1 MNRRDFTKTLGISAL
16 ALGMG
21 GSIQPSSIFPAS
33 KDRPEI
39 AITIDDFNW
48 NKSLKLDPD
57 QRNRALLGALR
68 AYGNL
73 KAALFV
79 ACKFADNDK
88 GRELLQDWDRAGHLI
103 GNHSYS
109 HKFLNST
116 RVTAADYT
124 ADIEKC
130 DGVIKT
136 FPHFQK
142 RFRFPYLKEGDTAA
156 KRDAVRAF
164 LKEHGYSVGHVTID
178 ASDWAVDDRLTARLT
193 RQPAADVTPYRDF
206 YLSHMWERALYYDDL
221 AQKVLGRHVKHT
233 ILMHYNLLNA
243 LFLGDLLDMFESKGW
258 KLIDAAEAFKD
269 PVFAATPNIVPA
281 GESII
286 WALAKETGKFD
297 KLLRY
302 PGEDSEYENAKMNKL
317 GL

>member
-1 MNRRDFTKTLGISAL
+1 
-16 ALGMG
+16 MG

-48 NKSLKLDPD
+48 NKALKLDPD

-124 ADIEKC
+124 ATLRS
-130 DGVIKT
+130 V
-136 FPHFQK
+136 
-142 RFRFPYLKEGDTAA
+142 TA
-156 KRDAVRAF
+156 
-164 LKEHGYSVGHVTID
+164 
-178 ASDWAVDDRLTARLT
+178 
-193 RQPAADVTPYRDF
+193 
-206 YLSHMWERALYYDDL
+206 
-221 AQKVLGRHVKHT
+221 
-233 ILMHYNLLNA
+233 
-243 LFLGDLLDMFESKGW
+243 
-258 KLIDAAEAFKD
+258 
-269 PVFAATPNIVPA
+269 
-281 GESII
+281 
-286 WALAKETGKFD
+286 
-297 KLLRY
+297 LLR
-302 PGEDSEYENAKMNKL
+302 PSLTFKNAFVFHT
-317 GL
+317 